1 MALGITMS
9 RMQLMPSGERQILVT
24 RSFELTARE
33 LYRAHVEPAL
43 IRQWVLG
50 PPGWSMPV
58 CICEP
63 RPGGHMRFEWLS
75 ETGSSFYLT
84 GEFIELVPGARIVH
98 VERLHLP
105 APTPDNHI
113 ETTFEASGGGTV
125 LRMRMS
131 LPDTRARDRL
141 LATGMASGMEL
152 SYERLAG
159 LELS

>member
-1 MALGITMS
+1 MS

-24 RSFELTARE
+24 RAFGLTPRQ

-58 CICEP
+58 CICEA
-63 RPGGHMRFEWLS
+63 RAGGHMRFEWLS
-75 ETGSSFYLT
+75 ELGKGFYLT
-84 GEFIELVPGARIVH
+84 GEFIEVVPDIRIVH
-98 VERLHLP
+98 VERMHLP
-105 APTPDNHI
+105 EPTPDNHI
-113 ETTFEASGGGTV
+113 ETSFEPNGGETL

-141 LATGMASGMEL
+141 LVTGMASGMEL

-159 LELS
+159 LPIS